1 MSSQL
6 IDYKGEEMIVSSIFD
21 LTERNAV
28 AEEMARQRQALY
40 QSEKL
45 SALGSLLASVAH
57 ELNNP
62 LSIVVA
68 QSMLLEELASDPDI
82 SKRATKISTAADR
95 CARIVKTFLAMAR
108 QEPAE
113 YRAIKLNEVVKSA
126 LDVTGHALRSSGIE
140 VSSRLASDLPS
151 IQGDADQ
158 LTQVVTNLILNAQ
171 QAMEGMEGDGWLKI
185 TTSHRPRTGELVVK
199 IKDNGPG
206 IGTDVRSRIF
216 EPFFTTK
223 KMEDRRP
230 RDRRLPGPL
239 SQFSWSTT
247 RPTCWMFSPI
257 FCAATV
263 MTWILQTPATPRWN
277 GCAIATSLSSSAIS
291 VCRASTA
298 RDSTRSSD
306 RNCLRLSRS

>member
-113 YRAIKLNEVVKSA
+113 YRAVKLNEVVKSA

-151 IQGDADQ
+151 LQGDADQ

-185 TTSHRPRTGELVVK
+185 TTSHRPRTRELVVK

-223 KMEDRRP
+223 KMEAGTGIGLAICHRIIESHGGTISVEDTRDSGASFAIQRRDAVDRETGGFPGDFLHSRGRRRGRRAGCPRRYSARRRP
-230 RDRRLPGPL
+230 
-239 SQFSWSTT
+239 
-247 RPTCWMFSPI
+247 
-257 FCAATV
+257 
-263 MTWILQTPATPRWN
+263 
-277 GCAIATSLSSSAIS
+277 
-291 VCRASTA
+291 
-298 RDSTRSSD
+298 
-306 RNCLRLSRS
+306 